1 MKGSFSS
8 SPAPFICACPFH
20 IFDGWQIPK
29 NGANISVRH
38 CFKRAVTRMDVDRRA
53 VMAGVTGFMLAT
65 VPSRV
70 GAQLLEK
77 SSIRLGVANKAHLY
91 YLPLT
96 LAERRGHFRDY
107 GLNVAITDFEGGAQS
122 LEALLAGTV
131 DVVTGAYE
139 HTLRMQAQ
147 GRDIRA
153 LIELGRFPGI
163 VLAIRKDQPYNSPA
177 DLKGMKIGVTTPGS
191 STHFF
196 VLYLMTKAGL
206 SPTDATF
213 VGVGGGPAAVAAMRA
228 GEIDAISNLDPVIT
242 RLNED
247 GIIRIVTDCR
257 FPRVNYQLFGGTN
270 PAAVLYAKQDFI
282 AANPN
287 TIQALVSAFYKTL
300 KWIATAATD
309 EIVKTVPDDYFLGD
323 REIYVKA
330 LKANLLVYSK
340 TGLITRQGM
349 NSALNMLATFDPELK
364 GAKIDLQKT
373 FEDRFVK
380 KAAVLLEDP
389 NNTDL
394 ENDDRRPD
402 VDLET
407 IRD

>member
-1 MKGSFSS
+1 ME
-8 SPAPFICACPFH
+8 
-20 IFDGWQIPK
+20 
-29 NGANISVRH
+29 
-38 CFKRAVTRMDVDRRA
+38 VDRRA
-53 VMAGVTGFMLAT
+53 FTVGLAGFTLSTTLSGLA
-65 VPSRV
+65 R
-70 GAQLLEK
+70 AQQLEK
-77 SSIRLGVANKAHLY
+77 PSIRLGVANKAHLY

-96 LAERRGHFRDY
+96 LAERRGHCRDY
-107 GLNVAITDFEGGAQS
+107 DLNVAITDFEGGAQS
-122 LEALLAGTV
+122 LDALLADTA

-139 HTLRMQAQ
+139 HTLRMQAKGQ
-147 GRDIRA
+147 DIRA

-163 VLAIRKDQPYNSPA
+163 VLAVRKDRPYNSHA
-177 DLKGMKIGVTTPGS
+177 DLKGMKVGVTAPGS

-196 VLYLMTKAGL
+196 VLYLMAKAGL

-213 VGVGGGPAAVAAMRA
+213 VGVGGGPAAVAAMRD

-242 RLNED
+242 RLQED
-247 GIIRIVTDCR
+247 GIVRLVADSG

-282 AANPN
+282 TANPN

-300 KWIATAATD
+300 KWIATATTD
-309 EIVKTVPDDYFLGD
+309 EIVNTVPDEYFLGD
-323 REIYVKA
+323 REIYLKA

-364 GAKIDLQKT
+364 DTKIDLQKT
-373 FEDRFVK
+373 FDDRFVK
-380 KAAVLLEDP
+380 KATVLLEDS
-389 NNTDL
+389 NNAEL
-394 ENDDRRPD
+394 ETDDRRPEI
-402 VDLET
+402 DLET

>member
-1 MKGSFSS
+1 
-8 SPAPFICACPFH
+8 
-20 IFDGWQIPK
+20 
-29 NGANISVRH
+29 
-38 CFKRAVTRMDVDRRA
+38 MDVDRRA
-53 VMAGVTGFMLAT
+53 FTASLAGFTFSTALSGLARAQQ
-65 VPSRV
+65 VEKPSV
-70 GAQLLEK
+70 
-77 SSIRLGVANKAHLY
+77 RLGVANKAHLY

-122 LEALLAGTV
+122 LDALLAGTD

-139 HTLRMQAQ
+139 HTLRTQTKGQ
-147 GRDIRA
+147 DIRA

-163 VLAIRKDQPYNSPA
+163 VLAVRKDGPYNSPA
-177 DLKGMKIGVTTPGS
+177 DLKGLRIGVTAPES

-196 VLYLMTKAGL
+196 VLYLMAKTGL

-213 VGVGGGPAAVAAMRA
+213 VGVGGGPAAVAAMRD

-242 RLNED
+242 RLQED
-247 GIIRIVTDCR
+247 GIVRLVADSRI
-257 FPRVNYQLFGGTN
+257 PRVNYQLFGGTN

-300 KWIATAATD
+300 KWIATATTH
-309 EIVKTVPDDYFLGD
+309 EIVNTVPRENFLGD

-330 LKANLLVYSK
+330 LRANLLVYSK
-340 TGLITRQGM
+340 TGLLTRQGM

-364 GAKIDLQKT
+364 GAKIDVQKT
-373 FEDRFVK
+373 FDDRFVK
-380 KAAVLLEDP
+380 RATVLMEDP
-389 NNTDL
+389 NNADPET
-394 ENDDRRPD
+394 DDRRPEI
-402 VDLET
+402 DLKA

>member
-1 MKGSFSS
+1 
-8 SPAPFICACPFH
+8 
-20 IFDGWQIPK
+20 
-29 NGANISVRH
+29 
-38 CFKRAVTRMDVDRRA
+38 MDVDRRA
-53 VMAGVTGFMLAT
+53 LTAGIASCALCTALSGLA
-65 VPSRV
+65 R
-70 GAQLLEK
+70 AQTLEK
-77 SSIRLGVANKAHLY
+77 PSIKLGVANKAHLY
-91 YLPLT
+91 YLPVT

-122 LEALLAGTV
+122 LDALLVGTV

-139 HTLRMQAQ
+139 HTLHMQAKGQ
-147 GRDIRA
+147 DVRA

-163 VLAIRKDQPYNSPA
+163 VLAVGKDRPYNSHA
-177 DLKGMKIGVTTPGS
+177 DLKGMKVGVTAPGS

-213 VGVGGGPAAVAAMRA
+213 VGVGGGPGAVAAMRA

-247 GIIRIVTDCR
+247 GIVRVVTDSR

-270 PAAVLYAKQDFI
+270 PAAVLYAKEDFI

-300 KWIATAATD
+300 KWIATATTD
-309 EIVKTVPDDYFLGD
+309 EIVNAVPDEYFLGD
-323 REIYVKA
+323 REIYLKA

-340 TGLITRQGM
+340 TGLITQQGM
-349 NSALNMLATFDPELK
+349 SSALNMLATFDPELK

-373 FEDRFVK
+373 FEDQFVK

-389 NNTDL
+389 NNADL